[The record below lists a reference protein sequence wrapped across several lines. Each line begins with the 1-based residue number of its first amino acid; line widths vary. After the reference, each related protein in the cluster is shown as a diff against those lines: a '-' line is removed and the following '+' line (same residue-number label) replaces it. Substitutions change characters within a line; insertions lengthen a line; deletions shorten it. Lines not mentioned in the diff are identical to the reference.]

1 MKLLTQNKLKLIVLR
16 ICERRKQRRER
27 KTIIKPRRVYD
38 RLDYTQS
45 TWWKF
50 LQRPTIKDS
59 SRRDGKLFRSRFRVP
74 FDVFSKLQTLCT
86 TGCLAKH
93 FKMKLTDSS
102 GRPSIPLE
110 LKLLGVLRVLGRGS
124 CFDSIAELTG
134 SEKEVHRVF
143 FHKFVKVFVD
153 ELFHIYVCP
162 PSSDE
167 SIAAIMR
174 HYDLVGFTG
183 CVGSVDCV
191 HIPWNR
197 CPAGLLNMYTGIAV

>member
-1 MKLLTQNKLKLIVLR
+1 MYKASARKESTVLSASCVQVSGLSGPAPEDMFQQTHTQVR
-16 ICERRKQRRER
+16 IMR
-27 KTIIKPRRVYD
+27 
-38 RLDYTQS
+38 
-45 TWWKF
+45 
-50 LQRPTIKDS
+50 
-59 SRRDGKLFRSRFRVP
+59 
-74 FDVFSKLQTLCT
+74 
-86 TGCLAKH
+86 
-93 FKMKLTDSS
+93 
-102 GRPSIPLE
+102 
-110 LKLLGVLRVLGRGS
+110 RGS

-134 SEKEVHRVF
+134 SEKEIHRVF

-174 HYDLVGFTG
+174 HYDLVGFTE
-183 CVGSVDCV
+183 CIGSVDCV